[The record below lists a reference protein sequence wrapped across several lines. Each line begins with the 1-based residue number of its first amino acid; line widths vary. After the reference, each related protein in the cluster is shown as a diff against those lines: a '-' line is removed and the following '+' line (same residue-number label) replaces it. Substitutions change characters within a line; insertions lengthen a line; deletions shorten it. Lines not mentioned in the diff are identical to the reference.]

1 MHGAWTSHPPLPA
14 APNLEKVYGLP
25 SQVKTQRSLG
35 ADMTFALGPPGMEIE
50 RREHSF
56 MSSQEEILAMSS
68 QEGEVQMALSEEQV
82 RNSLAR
88 ALDVELVHCKPSL
101 QHFTVGLRVEYVA
114 PKSICAAVSPSNQIK
129 VSDII
134 VLFQDFPLQNLSPW
148 MLESAIALWMKPLVT
163 LPLRLRLLRPD
174 PGLNMHGGIDWTERE
189 IMLDFMARD
198 AVPQRPLGSPFWPSA
213 SAVISQQKA
222 DMSVTLGLDFKVSI
236 LDSQGR
242 QVFIE
247 DLQNDLA
254 NASGLRPSNFNVIHL
269 ESGIPGSIVVDIG
282 IEGIEGPEAVARGIQ
297 SQINNPKSILR
308 SGSVTRFT
316 QSIRVESD
324 AAHLLAQHKP
334 QLQLMQNPANE
345 EGDLTEEEISI
356 VDKTLA
362 EALSQLH
369 AIEKRDLLEH
379 QEWFGKQ
386 DSKDQI
392 GQNAAARAKK
402 LLEEEESIDLEQLR
416 IENQRLKSDRAV
428 LERLRL
434 ENLALKE
441 GMRKDIVRQIHADR
455 KQKEMPVPVVDDKTI
470 TAMPIS
476 FVRDLFAGQHIHSV
490 ATVTSPT
497 YTSQIESQA
506 LRDAVEQ
513 DVHAVQ
519 RTIQRDLDTYIQ
531 DRPRFVQGVAPSPPA
546 QQRAQAHHKGSGIHL
561 STANG
566 SYLLSQDDPS
576 IPWMSQAPQ
585 GSNMWPNAGP
595 SIREVEEQVA
605 LRKLSASA
613 RTLSPMQARDLKQD
627 SWTRTH
633 RTLSPM
639 RARDFTPAQAWALNA
654 HMTEIVHTP
663 STATCDS
670 SMLQTAGSAP
680 AMQVPYG
687 YITSK
692 SGSIDM
698 AAAPPMPSP
707 RMAKSSRPSSAAST
721 NSNVIG
727 IGSPPLTPVY
737 GPINELPSHTAAV
750 LASSNAQVPK
760 EWASTKADLAKVLHR
775 PDASTSHTSPPKT
788 ISHTS
793 PPKTKAHDPYPDM
806 W

>member
-1 MHGAWTSHPPLPA
+1 
-14 APNLEKVYGLP
+14 
-25 SQVKTQRSLG
+25 
-35 ADMTFALGPPGMEIE
+35 MEIE

-56 MSSQEEILAMSS
+56 MSSQEEILAMSL
-68 QEGEVQMALSEEQV
+68 QEGEFQMALSDDKV
-82 RNSLAR
+82 RNLLAR

-129 VSDII
+129 VGDII
-134 VLFQDFPLQNLSPW
+134 VLFQDFPLENLSPW
-148 MLESAIALWMKPLVT
+148 MLEDAIALWMKPLVT

-189 IMLDFMARD
+189 IMLDFRARD
-198 AVPQRPLGSPFWPSA
+198 AVPQRTLGSPFRPS
-213 SAVISQQKA
+213 VMSQQKA

-242 QVFIE
+242 QE
-247 DLQNDLA
+247 LQC
-254 NASGLRPSNFNVIHL
+254 
-269 ESGIPGSIVVDIG
+269 
-282 IEGIEGPEAVARGIQ
+282 
-297 SQINNPKSILR
+297 
-308 SGSVTRFT
+308 
-316 QSIRVESD
+316 
-324 AAHLLAQHKP
+324 
-334 QLQLMQNPANE
+334 MQNPANE
-345 EGDLTEEEISI
+345 EEDLTEEEISI

-362 EALSQLH
+362 EALAQLH

-476 FVRDLFAGQHIHSV
+476 FARDLFAGQHVHSV

-519 RTIQRDLDTYIQ
+519 RTIQRDLGTYIQ
-531 DRPRFVQGVAPSPPA
+531 DRPRFEQGQPRRAPSPQA
-546 QQRAQAHHKGSGIHL
+546 QQRAQAQHKGSGIDL

-576 IPWMSQAPQ
+576 IPLMSQAPQ
-585 GSNMWPNAGP
+585 GSNMWPNSGP

-613 RTLSPMQARDLKQD
+613 
-627 SWTRTH
+627 

-663 STATCDS
+663 STATCDA

-680 AMQVPYG
+680 AMQTPYG

-692 SGSIDM
+692 SGSRDM

-707 RMAKSSRPSSAAST
+707 RMAKSLRPSSAAST
-721 NSNVIG
+721 NSNMIG
-727 IGSPPLTPVY
+727 IGSPPLTPAY
-737 GPINELPSHTAAV
+737 GPINE

-760 EWASTKADLAKVLHR
+760 EWDSAKADLKKVLGQG
-775 PDASTSHTSPPKT
+775 ASTSNTS
-788 ISHTS
+788 
-793 PPKTKAHDPYPDM
+793 TKQHDPYPDM